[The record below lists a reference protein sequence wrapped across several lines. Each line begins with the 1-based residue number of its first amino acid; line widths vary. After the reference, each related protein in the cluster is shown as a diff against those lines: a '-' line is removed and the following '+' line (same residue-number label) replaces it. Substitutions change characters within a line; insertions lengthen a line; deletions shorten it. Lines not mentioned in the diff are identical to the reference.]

1 LREGLRLLGGRGR
14 RLLLIFVSDPFLACD
29 SLGPPL
35 VELLG
40 TNVDLLREKNLFR
53 ELKSVD
59 AAPRLSILIVVLLR
73 FGRRARRGLSVVWLF
88 DEEEPQ
94 GFFDNGFLVRELAV
108 LDLFSEP
115 PLKII
120 CKSDVHHG
128 EPCQSRWLQI
138 AHCVIPSPSLP
149 QKALGWQNQGLAIR
163 GGS

>member
-1 LREGLRLLGGRGR
+1 MTFAWIRENAEVLTRASEGGAQGGGGLAKTRRALGLLVWGGRGR

-120 CKSDVHHG
+120 CKSDVG
-128 EPCQSRWLQI
+128 FSSW
-138 AHCVIPSPSLP
+138 
-149 QKALGWQNQGLAIR
+149 
-163 GGS
+163 